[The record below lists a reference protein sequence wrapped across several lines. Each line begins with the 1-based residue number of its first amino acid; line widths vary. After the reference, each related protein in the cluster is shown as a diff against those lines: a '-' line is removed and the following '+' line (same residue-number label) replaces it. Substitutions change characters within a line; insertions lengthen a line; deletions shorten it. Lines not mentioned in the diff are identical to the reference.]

1 MEYRPCV
8 VPQDCWPLM
17 KEFMQGVLGN
27 AVDGPPPHLKNKMN
41 EMFGPADVV
50 LQYLEHFNAFRKAAG
65 QVPR

>member
-1 MEYRPCV
+1 
-8 VPQDCWPLM
+8 M
-17 KEFMQGVLGN
+17 KEFMQGFLGN